1 MFIIEGTVKTLE
13 ADVGEAT
20 FIVTVEMLNPRA
32 PFIRNLSLI
41 IDKESGPLYMP
52 GDKIYLT
59 IKSEGENNIPTQEEI
74 KNV

>member
-1 MFIIEGTVKTLE
+1 MIIMEGMVKTLE
-13 ADVGEAT
+13 ADVGKAT

-52 GDKIYLT
+52 GDNIYLT
-59 IKSEGENNIPTQEEI
+59 IKSEKENEIPEQKEI